1 MLKRIHI
8 GHMKNK
14 KNWAKEIIFWP
25 SMKIQIEDSVSNC
38 SACTD
43 YQRANP
49 REPVNTHKLLD
60 RSLQNV
66 ADLFELGNEHYL
78 IVVVYYS
85 TYFKLGRMPTTT
97 STTFPEKV
105 VPDKGPQPPF
115 EYNLAY
121 VVVGI

>member
-1 MLKRIHI
+1 M
-8 GHMKNK
+8 
-14 KNWAKEIIFWP
+14 A
-25 SMKIQIEDSVSNC
+25 QYEDSDRRFRLKLFSLHGL
-38 SACTD
+38 SES
-43 YQRANP
+43 Q
-49 REPVNTHKLLD
+49 PVNAHKLLD

-115 EYNLAY
+115 EYNWAY